1 MRELRASVVGFFR
14 ARLKN
19 EEKNTIFLD
28 LNYRLSYFHDKESN
42 QKSKQ
47 SPWKKKIN
55 EMFRYFGTF
64 DDEKKCDFTTK
75 TSTFPSHKARRK

>member
-19 EEKNTIFLD
+19 EEKKNTIFLD

-47 SPWKKKIN
+47 SPWKKK
-55 EMFRYFGTF
+55 
-64 DDEKKCDFTTK
+64 
-75 TSTFPSHKARRK
+75 